1 MTACAARSIRAMIT
15 PMTASSA
22 IRIGPHTFTVTDAR
36 RTLSHAGDLFD
47 VLAEGRDATVI
58 ELLRAEALD
67 AIDGLDPLH
76 APTEDLDAPLRAFW
90 QAWTAAGPA
99 LRAAGELP
107 ATAAGT
113 VTSLHTSSGGV
124 PKLPHDAVEVDFG
137 GVIGDRQGT
146 RLHHGRPWQALC
158 LWSTEVIDG
167 FVADGHGLFP
177 GAAGENI
184 TITGLR
190 WDDIRPGVTLAV
202 GEVRCEI
209 SSYAVPCKKN
219 AAWFVD
225 GAFDLMHRR
234 HGPVSRVYA
243 TVLEPGRIT
252 AGDPAVL
259 EP

>member
-1 MTACAARSIRAMIT
+1 M
-15 PMTASSA
+15 
-22 IRIGPHTFTVTDAR
+22 
-36 RTLSHAGDLFD
+36 FD
-47 VLAEGRDATVI
+47 VFAEGRDAAV
-58 ELLRAEALD
+58 LASLRAEALE
-67 AIDGLDPLH
+67 AINGLDPLH
-76 APTEDLDAPLRAFW
+76 AAPEDLDAPLRAFW

-107 ATAAGT
+107 ATATGT
-113 VTSLHTSSGGV
+113 VAALHTSSGGV
-124 PKLPHDAVEVDFG
+124 PKLPRDAVEVDFG
-137 GVIGDRQGT
+137 GVVGDRQGT

-158 LWSTEVIDG
+158 LWSTEVIDD
-167 FVADGHGLFP
+167 FVAEGHGLFP

-184 TITGLR
+184 TITDLPWGEV
-190 WDDIRPGVTLAV
+190 RPGVRLAL
-202 GEVRCEI
+202 GEVRCEV

-243 TVLEPGRIT
+243 TVTEPGRIV

>member
-1 MTACAARSIRAMIT
+1 MMTVMAA
-15 PMTASSA
+15 PGA

-36 RTLSHAGDLFD
+36 RTLAHAAELFD
-47 VLAEGRDATVI
+47 VYAESRNGAVI
-58 ELLRAEALD
+58 ASLRAEALD
-67 AIDGLDPLH
+67 SIDGLDPFH
-76 APTEDLDAPLRAFW
+76 APADDLDAPLRAFW

-107 ATAAGT
+107 ATATGSVAA
-113 VTSLHTSSGGV
+113 LHTSSGGV
-124 PKLPHDAVEVDFG
+124 PKLPVDAVEVYFG
-137 GVIGDRQGT
+137 GVVGDRQGT
-146 RLHHGRPWQALC
+146 RVHHGRPWQALC

-190 WDDIRPGVTLAV
+190 WDDVRPGVTLAV
-202 GEVRCEI
+202 GEVRCEV
-209 SSYAVPCKKN
+209 SAYAVPCKKN

-225 GAFDLMHRR
+225 GSFDLMHHR

-243 TVLEPGRIT
+243 TVVEPGRIVTGDT
-252 AGDPAVL
+252 AIL